1 MADLKIDNVVQSQMK
16 EVHDLILKIREAPVE
31 KFEKIKEEYIK
42 LLKDL
47 QSIPPEEGSPEAA
60 FNELLANISVITQ
73 DFIMDDIC
81 DVCFIWKILFH
92 GLWFIAESRQHEGV
106 TLILNKQRFR
116 NTGKRILR
124 KHLSTFR
131 PRNRSYADCDHN

>member
-1 MADLKIDNVVQSQMK
+1 MADAKVVNSVEQQMN
-16 EVHDLILKIREAPVE
+16 EAEDLIRAIREAPVE

-47 QSIPPEEGSPEAA
+47 RGAPPEEGSPEAA
-60 FNELLANISVITQ
+60 FNDLLANISVITQ
-73 DFIMDDIC
+73 DYIVDDIC

-106 TLILNKQRFR
+106 TLILNKRRFR
-116 NTGKRILR
+116 NTGKGILR
-124 KHLSTFR
+124 KHLRNFHLK
-131 PRNRSYADCDHN
+131 NRSYADCDHK